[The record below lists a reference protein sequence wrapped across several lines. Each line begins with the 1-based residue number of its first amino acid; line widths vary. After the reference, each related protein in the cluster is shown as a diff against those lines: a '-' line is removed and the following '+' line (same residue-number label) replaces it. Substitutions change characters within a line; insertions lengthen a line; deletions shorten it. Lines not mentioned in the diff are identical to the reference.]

1 MKISG
6 DLLSR
11 AMLLL
16 FDIDGTLML
25 KASRA
30 HAEALHA
37 ALRRVHHLTE
47 IPEGKIEA
55 AGRTDDAIARSILT
69 LAGVSAERID
79 ERAADVRVQACAE
92 YKHRCPGDL
101 RDHVAP
107 GALELLEQLSAR
119 PDVTLSLVTGNLE
132 CVARRKLEAGGLG
145 RFFEAGQGGF
155 GSDSEDRSDLPALAR
170 SRAGGIAPEQ
180 TVVIGDTPLDIACAR
195 ADGAHCIAIST
206 GPFRASDLAG
216 ADVVIDMLREVP
228 TALARIPGLA

>member
-1 MKISG
+1 
-6 DLLSR
+6 
-11 AMLLL
+11 MLLL

-37 ALRRVHHLTE
+37 ALRRVHHLSE

-92 YKHRCPGDL
+92 YARRCPEDL
-101 RDHVAP
+101 SDLVAP
-107 GALELLEQLSAR
+107 GALDLLETLSAR
-119 PDVTLSLVTGNLE
+119 DDVRLSLVTGNLE

-145 RFFEAGQGGF
+145 RFFPAGQGAF

-170 SRAGGIAPEQ
+170 ERAGGVAPEQ
-180 TVVIGDTPLDIACAR
+180 TVVIGDTPRDIACAR
-195 ADGAHCIAIST
+195 ADGAHCVAIAT
-206 GPFRASDLAG
+206 GPFRAADLHG
-216 ADVVIDMLREVP
+216 ADVVVDMLREVP
-228 TALARIPGLA
+228 AALARIPGLL